1 MKRGVY
7 ITVYEV
13 CPAEIWLNQVYGKWF
28 SFGKYI
34 YAFKYI
40 HLYYVGGNFRL
51 TKLYLEI
58 ELERFYLLKAI
69 DEGLGS
75 E

>member
-1 MKRGVY
+1 MRFVQPKFRLIKY
-7 ITVYEV
+7 TAN
-13 CPAEIWLNQVYGKWF
+13 C
-28 SFGKYI
+28 SRSGKYI
-34 YAFKYI
+34 SAFKYI
-40 HLYYVGGNFRL
+40 RLYYVGRNFRL

-69 DEGLGS
+69 DQGLGP